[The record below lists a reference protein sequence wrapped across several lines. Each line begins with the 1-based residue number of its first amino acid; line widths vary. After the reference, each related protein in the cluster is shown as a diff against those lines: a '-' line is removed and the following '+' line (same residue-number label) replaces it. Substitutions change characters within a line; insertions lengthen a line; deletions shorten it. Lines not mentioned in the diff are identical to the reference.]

1 MPDASPLPTA
11 EDVLPATS
19 RTRLAFGTVGAW
31 GALVTV
37 PMSLGQVAG
46 HARSPT
52 TRTFQRWAGR
62 WARAILAAGRIRVR
76 LDDRAHLDPVD
87 GPYVF
92 VCNHQSALD
101 ILVLAAA
108 LPYPFGFAAKAEL
121 GEVPFLGRAIRQ
133 SPSVFVDRRTP
144 RRAVETVK
152 EAGERIRAGMSVL
165 VFPEGRR
172 SYRAEPLPLERG
184 AFMIALEAGVPLV
197 PVVLFGSYRVLDERR
212 QAFRPGTVGVAV
224 HPPIET
230 AGLTR
235 HDLPA
240 LMARVAA
247 WMHDEIEANERARKG
262 GEIG

>member
-1 MPDASPLPTA
+1 MPTA
-11 EDVLPATS
+11 EDVLPVTSAT
-19 RTRLAFGTVGAW
+19 RTAFLTVGAW
-31 GALVTV
+31 GALMTV
-37 PMSLGQVAG
+37 PMSIGQVTG
-46 HARSPT
+46 HARDPS
-52 TRTFQRWAGR
+52 TRTFKR
-62 WARAILAAGRIRVR
+62 WARRWARTILGAGRVRVW
-76 LDDRAHLDPVD
+76 LDDRANLDPVD

-92 VCNHQSALD
+92 VCNHQTALD
-101 ILVLAAA
+101 ILVLADA

-121 GEVPFLGRAIRQ
+121 AEVPFLGRAIRQ
-133 SPSVFVDRRTP
+133 SPGVFVDRRTP

-152 EAGERIRAGMSVL
+152 EAGERIRSGMSVL

-197 PVVLFGSYRVLDERR
+197 PVVLLGAYRVLDERR
-212 QAFRPGTVGVAV
+212 QAFRPGTVGVVV

-247 WMHDEIEANERARKG
+247 WMREEIEADEQARATA
-262 GEIG
+262 